1 MIELE
6 NISVSRGKFHL
17 EVPWLDI
24 KSGEYFVVLGPTG
37 QGKTVLLETIAG
49 LLRPQNGRIQV
60 QQREVSNLP
69 PEKRQIAY
77 VPQDSALF
85 PHLTCRENIAFAA
98 SREQADYWAKRLG
111 ISYLLDRYPRR
122 LSGGERQRV
131 ALARALAAGSRIL
144 LLDEPLAAL
153 DPQTRAEFW
162 LELKRLQREQNLTVI
177 HVCHDFTEA
186 YVLAERVGII
196 NRGRLVQVGSKEEVF
211 QHPVT
216 EEIARFVGMSNIFPA
231 RVKARNPGEL
241 ILDWQGWQLK
251 VAGEWP
257 YDPGQEVSFGIR
269 PENVM
274 LVRPE
279 RQLPHNLGDNIIE
292 GTIVE
297 EMARGTTYL
306 LWVEVACPDGSH
318 IKLQIDLP
326 RHVYNRLE
334 LASRRQ
340 QRLSLKKN
348 NIHLFSPLSF

>member
-1 MIELE
+1 MIRLE
-6 NISVSRGKFHL
+6 NIRVTRGKFRL
-17 EVPWLDI
+17 EVPGLHVHR
-24 KSGEYFVVLGPTG
+24 GEYFVLLGPSG

-49 LLRPQNGRIQV
+49 LQLPETGRVFLQE
-60 QQREVSNLP
+60 RDVSGLP

-77 VPQDSALF
+77 VPQDYALF

-98 SREQADYWAKRLG
+98 SREEAYYWAERLG
-111 ISYLLDRYPRR
+111 ITCLLDRYPLR

-162 LELKRLQREQNLTVI
+162 LLLKRLQREQHLTVI

-186 YVLAERVGII
+186 YVLAERIGII
-196 NRGRLVQVGSKEEVF
+196 NQGKLVQVGSKEEVF

-216 EEIARFVGMSNIFPA
+216 EEIARFVGMSNLFPA
-231 RVKARNPGEL
+231 LVEAHSETETVLN
-241 ILDWQGWQLK
+241 WQGWQLR
-251 VAGEWP
+251 VTGNWPVTAG
-257 YDPGQEVSFGIR
+257 QMLKFGIR

-279 RQLPHNLGDNIIE
+279 RQLSANLGENIVE

-306 LWVEVACPDGSH
+306 LWVEIGCPNQATERM
-318 IKLQIDLP
+318 LIDLP

-334 LASRRQ
+334 LATRRQ

-348 NIHLFSPLSF
+348 NIHIFPLLPF

>member
-1 MIELE
+1 VIRLE
-6 NISVSRGKFHL
+6 NIGVSRGKFRL
-17 EVPWLDI
+17 EVPLLEVH
-24 KSGEYFVVLGPTG
+24 SGEYFVVLGPTG

-49 LLRPQNGRIQV
+49 LQRPQSGRILV
-60 QQREVSNLP
+60 QNREVVELP
-69 PEKRQIAY
+69 PEKRQMAY

-85 PHLTCRENIAFAA
+85 PHLSCRENIAFAA
-98 SREQADYWAKRLG
+98 TRKQAEYWAERLG
-111 ISYLLDRYPRR
+111 ISYLLDRCPRR
-122 LSGGERQRV
+122 LSGGEKQRV

-153 DPQTRAEFW
+153 DPQTRSEFW
-162 LELKRLQREQNLTVI
+162 LELKRLQREQSLTII

-211 QHPVT
+211 QRPVT
-216 EEIARFVGMSNIFPA
+216 EDIARFVGMSNIFPA
-231 RVKARNPGEL
+231 RVEARSKGEV
-241 ILDWQGWQLK
+241 ILGWQGWQLR

-257 YDPGQEVSFGIR
+257 LTPGQRVAFGIR

-279 RQLPHNLGDNIIE
+279 RQLPSNLGDNIIE

-297 EMARGTTYL
+297 EMALGTTYL
-306 LWVEVACPDGSH
+306 LWVEVGCPDGSRV
-318 IKLQIDLP
+318 KLQIDLP
-326 RHVYNRLE
+326 RHVYNRLD
-334 LASRRQ
+334 LANRRQ